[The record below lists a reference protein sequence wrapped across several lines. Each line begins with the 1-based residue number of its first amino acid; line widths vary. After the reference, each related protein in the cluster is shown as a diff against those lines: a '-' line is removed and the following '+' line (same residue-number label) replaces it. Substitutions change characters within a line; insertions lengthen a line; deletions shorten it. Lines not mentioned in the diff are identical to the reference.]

1 MIGGKQPT
9 ILVSKLTQGRP
20 KFWGR
25 TLEWTT
31 QSWLMENSQH
41 YWSQSQH
48 KEDISS
54 EEEHKSEQPSHDW
67 WKTASTIG
75 LKVNTRKTQVLR
87 KNTRVNN
94 PVMID
99 GKQPTILV
107 SKSTPRRP
115 KFRGRTLEWTT
126 PVMIDGKQPTILVS
140 KSTPRRPK
148 LWGRTLEWTT
158 QS

>member
-48 KEDISS
+48 KEDLSS

-126 PVMIDGKQPTILVS
+126 
-140 KSTPRRPK
+140 
-148 LWGRTLEWTT
+148 
-158 QS
+158 QSWLMENSQLYWSQSQHQEDPSYEEEH